1 LIANSALALM
11 TRAAP
16 QLNVFSVGF
25 PITIILGLVVIAIT
39 LPSVAIVFQNLLNTA
54 FEQMPFSQ

>member
-1 LIANSALALM
+1 M

-25 PITIILGLVVIAIT
+25 PITLAAGFVVLAIA
-39 LPSVAIVFQNLLNTA
+39 LPYFVPLFDRLLHDALQMAMQVLRLANPTA
-54 FEQMPFSQ
+54 P